1 MTITRGLA
9 GLALGT
15 AALLAVV
22 EPVQARQAAE
32 PNTPAQTAEPTA
44 PTQTAAPAPRAR
56 ASRWDWTADRRRFVE
71 GDIIP
76 VLIDEYTLASANKN
90 STAKRDR
97 SRDLSLGGGYSV
109 TGPAAA
115 NGNVNG
121 AFRSRSAGESTER
134 GQTTRQDR
142 LTSEITVR
150 VVGIEPNGVL
160 RVEGT
165 KRMVIDEHEQEI
177 RLSGLIRPEDV
188 PANNVVESWRIA
200 DAVISYDSNGKLG
213 NPKGSVLGRILGWI
227 WP

>member
-1 MTITRGLA
+1 MTIARGLL
-9 GLALGT
+9 GLALGAT
-15 AALLAVV
+15 VLLAAAG
-22 EPVQARQAAE
+22 PVRAQQAAE
-32 PNTPAQTAEPTA
+32 SGPP
-44 PTQTAAPAPRAR
+44 AR

-71 GDIIP
+71 GDIIT

-115 NGNVNG
+115 SGNVNG
-121 AFRSRSAGESTER
+121 SVRSRNTGESTER
-134 GQTTRQDR
+134 GQTTRHDR

-177 RLSGLIRPEDV
+177 TLSGLLRPEDV

-213 NPKGSVLGRILGWI
+213 SPKGSVLGRILGWL

>member
-1 MTITRGLA
+1 MHGD
-9 GLALGT
+9 G
-15 AALLAVV
+15 AVCTESIRLV
-22 EPVQARQAAE
+22 RL
-32 PNTPAQTAEPTA
+32 
-44 PTQTAAPAPRAR
+44 
-56 ASRWDWTADRRRFVE
+56 RRR
-71 GDIIP
+71 IP
-76 VLIDEYTLASANKN
+76 RPGRCTLHLLFISRERISILTEPCVQGPPDSVDEAISPG
-90 STAKRDR
+90 TAKRDR

-115 NGNVNG
+115 SGNVNG
-121 AFRSRSAGESTER
+121 SVRSRNTGESTER
-134 GQTTRQDR
+134 GQTTRHDR

-177 RLSGLIRPEDV
+177 TLSGLLRPEDV

-213 NPKGSVLGRILGWI
+213 SPKGSVLGRILGWL